1 MRIKELIRDQ
11 IRHINNMYID
21 ITAPGNNN
29 EDQRKKSYLSGK
41 TTAYRVMDLIKAA
54 QLDGIITEAER
65 DQYETDAR
73 SAFNRLLT
81 VKEV

>member
-29 EDQRKKSYLSGK
+29 EDQHKESYLSGK

-65 DQYETDAR
+65 NQYETDAR

-81 VKEV
+81 VKEI